1 MEIEILSRSKNKGL
15 VELLDKSAWFFAEKL
30 KVTKCNYKVFIC
42 TKRGLKKEGHMGL
55 CAKTGDREITVA
67 VDGALPLPNILYTLA
82 HEMVHV
88 KQYCRGQY
96 RSEVARNGRFRRY
109 WLGKQVIAKYEDRPW
124 ELEAFKR
131 EGILVSQLLE
141 HVVAQKRKQNKKRS

>member
-1 MEIEILSRSKNKGL
+1 MEIEILTRSKDKGMKKML
-15 VELLDKSAWFFAEKL
+15 GGAAWFFAEQL
-30 KVTKCNYKVFIC
+30 KVTKSNYKVFIC

-96 RSEVARNGRFRRY
+96 RSEPSRNGRFRRY

-131 EGILVSQLLE
+131 EGILVSQLLD
-141 HVVAQKRKQNKKRS
+141 HVAQKRKKNKKRS

>member
-15 VELLDKSAWFFAEKL
+15 VQLLERSAQFFAEKL
-30 KVTKCNYKVFIC
+30 NVTKCNYKVFIC
-42 TKRGLKKEGHMGL
+42 TKRGLKREGHMGL

-88 KQYCRGQY
+88 KQFCRGQY
-96 RSEVARNGRFRRY
+96 RSELARNGRYRRY

-124 ELEAFKR
+124 ELEAFTR
-131 EGILVSQLLE
+131 EGILVSQLME
-141 HVVAQKRKQNKKRS
+141 HVAQNRKKNKKHS

>member
-1 MEIEILSRSKNKGL
+1 MEIEILSRAKSKGL
-15 VELLDKSAWFFAEKL
+15 VQLLERSAWFFAEKL
-30 KVTKCNYKVFIC
+30 NVTKSNYKVFIC
-42 TKRGLKKEGHMGL
+42 TKRGLKREGHMGL

-88 KQYCRGQY
+88 KQFCRGQY
-96 RSEVARNGRFRRY
+96 RSETARNGRYRRY

-131 EGILVSQLLE
+131 EGILVSQLLD
-141 HVVAQKRKQNKKRS
+141 HVARTKKKNKKRG